1 MNLFLDPKFWLS
13 VSFLSFLALLIKLAL
28 PFIIAKIDSRL
39 KEVLDYVKLA
49 EKSLKESEILLA
61 DAERLY
67 KNAVKSSQNL
77 IQDANKESEALIIR
91 SKKLVQA
98 EIDKKILAVRNRI
111 KKEEEKLIRELKNK
125 IITSAVNVIEDDN
138 LKLKGDEEEE
148 LVVDSIDNFS
158 AKIH

>member
-39 KEVLDYVKLA
+39 KEVLDSVKLA

-138 LKLKGDEEEE
+138 LKLKGDAEEE